1 MEANQKRVAVI
12 GSGMAGLVAGAY
24 LAREGHKV
32 TVYEQYPEPGGV
44 TATITQ
50 DGFSWDLGPLLLE
63 GFGPEE
69 IGTRILEEIGVPAP
83 RALGLATEPS
93 DRGIVFPDFALWRP
107 SDYQGAMWRKDYL
120 RRVFP
125 EEALGLDRYYRF
137 YRRMYRLVT
146 LNRRAEMRDGHAA
159 ALDKLRMA
167 LNFLLVKRFGSQS
180 AAELMEHFFGS
191 PKLRAVY
198 TGILADM
205 MVTPSEFPALGVP
218 LLNLESAFDA
228 RNPERGERPGPRA
241 VYRYIKGGC
250 GSLVK
255 AALDALAAVGG
266 VVRTGAAVTRITT
279 EAGKAAG
286 VVVDGKSEPADL
298 VVSTAGA
305 RETFYELLGADHLPG
320 DYRSVV
326 DKQVQMESVF
336 MVHLGLDREPTQPAA
351 LCYYYGRYDV
361 EQGVRDIRAGRYHD
375 GADGF
380 VVYIPSRHSP
390 EMAPPGCAAVTI
402 YTVAPNAILAR
413 ACAIQGADWE
423 EGKERYA
430 DHLVACAEK
439 HMPGIAAATRS
450 RVIVTPADFRQRVRQ
465 KHHSFGGIAPVR
477 DRPNPSYRTPIANLW
492 FAGSQSESGG
502 GVLGVMKGAR
512 ALVKEM
518 RRP

>member
-1 MEANQKRVAVI
+1 MEANGKRVAVI
-12 GSGMAGLVAGAY
+12 GSGMAGLTAGAY
-24 LAREGHKV
+24 LARDGHKV
-32 TVYEQYPEPGGV
+32 TIYEQYPEPGGV
-44 TATITQ
+44 TATIAR

-63 GFGPEE
+63 GFGPNE
-69 IGTRILEEIGVPAP
+69 IGGCILEEIGVPAS
-83 RALGLATEPS
+83 RAHGLATAPS

-107 SDYQGAMWRKDYL
+107 PDYQGALWRKDHL
-120 RRVFP
+120 RSLFP
-125 EEALGLDRYYRF
+125 EEARGLDWYYRF

-146 LNRRAEMRDGHAA
+146 LNRRAEMRDGHV
-159 ALDKLRMA
+159 ALMDRLRMA
-167 LNFLLVKRFGSQS
+167 LNYLLVKGFGSQS
-180 AAELMEHFFGS
+180 AAEVMERFFDS

-255 AALDALAAVGG
+255 AALDALAAAGG
-266 VVRTGAAVTRITT
+266 VVRTSATVTRITT
-279 EAGKAAG
+279 EGGKATG

-305 RETFYELLGADHLPG
+305 RETFYELLGAQQLPG
-320 DYRSVV
+320 EYRSIV
-326 DKQVQMESVF
+326 DGQVQMESVF
-336 MVHLGLDREPTQPAA
+336 MVHLGLDREPAQRSA

-361 EQGVRDIRAGRYHD
+361 EEGVRDIRAGRYHD

-380 VVYIPSRHSP
+380 VLYIPSRHSP

-402 YTVAPNAILAR
+402 YTVAPNT
-413 ACAIQGADWE
+413 IQGADWE

-439 HMPGIAAATRS
+439 HIPGIAAATGTRL
-450 RVIVTPADFRQRVRQ
+450 IVTPADFRRRVRQ
-465 KHHSFGGIAPVR
+465 THHSFGGIAPVR
-477 DRPNPSYRTPIANLW
+477 DRPNPSYRTPIPNLW

-512 ALVKEM
+512 AFVRAM
-518 RRP
+518 REP